1 MHHYSYAQTLT
12 IMSGGVVL
20 YLIND
25 YMGQNTPL
33 LEFSLAQRYENGCV
47 VCSLPNWLIYLI
59 LFFPPHYV
67 KQN

>member
-1 MHHYSYAQTLT
+1 MHRHSMQKLT

-33 LEFSLAQRYENGCV
+33 LEFSLAQRYESG
-47 VCSLPNWLIYLI
+47 SS
-59 LFFPPHYV
+59 HTH
-67 KQN
+67 